1 MEMPE
6 DSWIVTISVKM
17 SAKGITSRDEAVKS
31 AIHRLEQQIRAR
43 GEVPYSVEVRR
54 MRPKEEEDDP
64 LFGQNWYTS

>member
-1 MEMPE
+1 MPE

-17 SAKGITSRDEAVKS
+17 SAKGIASRDEAVKS
-31 AIHRLEQQIRAR
+31 AITRLEQQIRAR

-54 MRPKEEEDDP
+54 MRQNDEEDDP